1 MARGRKKGGLNIN
14 NLSDRT
20 EIINMIINQIN
31 SLNKKIKVFKNE
43 GIEEHSNYIQ
53 HIISDDMGQF
63 TENGTLSKSKQ
74 FYGEK
79 NIVWLKKTLS
89 ALHKINNHA
98 YYGTVRK
105 YHKEMTNTV
114 KKVQDYVD
122 KYLTNKGYNAD
133 FIYDAI
139 NSKEFMTNLFDAY
152 KEVGRGFGSNQAIE
166 KIVLNYGG
174 TETGFNE
181 EEMNKIL
188 SNIEYAKNVADRLKE
203 EQDAFDEFM
212 AMRNKAKR

>member
-1 MARGRKKGGLNIN
+1 MARGRKKGGLKIN
-14 NLSDRT
+14 SINDRN
-20 EIINMIINQIN
+20 ELINMIINQIN
-31 SLNKKIKVFKNE
+31 SLNKKIKAFKNE
-43 GIEEHSNYIQ
+43 GIEEHSNYIH

-63 TENGTLSKSKQ
+63 TENGTLSKSKK
-74 FYGEK
+74 FYEGE

-98 YYGTVRK
+98 YYGTIKK
-105 YHKEMTNTV
+105 YQKEITSTV

-122 KYLTNKGYNAD
+122 KYLTKKGYNTD
-133 FIYDAI
+133 FIYNAI

-166 KIVLNYGG
+166 KIALNYGG

-181 EEMNKIL
+181 KEMNKIL
-188 SNIEYAKNVADRLKE
+188 SNIEYAKNVANRLKE
-203 EQDAFDEFM
+203 EQDAFNEFM
-212 AMRNKAKR
+212 AMRNKTKR

>member
-14 NLSDRT
+14 SLTDRT

-31 SLNKKIKVFKNE
+31 SLNKKIKAFKNE
-43 GIEEHSNYIQ
+43 GIEEHSNYIH

-63 TENGTLSKSKQ
+63 TENGTLSKSKN
-74 FYGEK
+74 FYSEK

-105 YHKEMTNTV
+105 YHKEITNTV

-122 KYLTNKGYNAD
+122 KYLSNKGYNAD

-139 NSKEFMTNLFDAY
+139 NSKEFMTSLFDAY

-166 KIVLNYGG
+166 KIALNYGG

-181 EEMNKIL
+181 KEMNKIL

-203 EQDAFDEFM
+203 EQDAFDDFM

>member
-14 NLSDRT
+14 SLTDRT

-31 SLNKKIKVFKNE
+31 SLNKKIKAFKNE

-63 TENGTLSKSKQ
+63 TENGTLSKSKK
-74 FYGEK
+74 FYEGK

-105 YHKEMTNTV
+105 YQKEITSTV

-122 KYLTNKGYNAD
+122 KYLTKKGYNAD
-133 FIYDAI
+133 FIYNAI
-139 NSKEFMTNLFDAY
+139 NSKEFMSNLFDAY
-152 KEVGRGFGSNQAIE
+152 KEVGRGYGSNQAIE
-166 KIVLNYGG
+166 KIALNYGG

-181 EEMNKIL
+181 KEMNKIL

>member
-1 MARGRKKGGLNIN
+1 MARGRKKGGFNIN
-14 NLSDRT
+14 ELSDRT

-31 SLNKKIKVFKNE
+31 SLNKKIKAFKNE

-63 TENGTLSKSKQ
+63 TENGTLSKSKK
-74 FYGEK
+74 FYEGK

-89 ALHKINNHA
+89 ALQKINNHA
-98 YYGTVRK
+98 YYGTIKK
-105 YHKEMTNTV
+105 YQKEITSTV
-114 KKVQDYVD
+114 KKVQGYVD

-139 NSKEFMTNLFDAY
+139 NSKEFMTSLFDAY

-166 KIVLNYGG
+166 KIALNYGG

-181 EEMNKIL
+181 KEMNKIL

>member
-31 SLNKKIKVFKNE
+31 SLNKKIKAFKNE

-63 TENGTLSKSKQ
+63 TENGTLSKSKK

-122 KYLTNKGYNAD
+122 KYLTNKGYIAD
-133 FIYDAI
+133 FIFDAI
-139 NSKEFMTNLFDAY
+139 NSKEFMTSLFDAY

-166 KIVLNYGG
+166 KIALNYGG

-181 EEMNKIL
+181 KEINKIL

>member
-1 MARGRKKGGLNIN
+1 MARGRKKGGFNIN
-14 NLSDRT
+14 ELSDRT

-31 SLNKKIKVFKNE
+31 SLNKKIKAFKNE

-63 TENGTLSKSKQ
+63 TENGTLSKSKK
-74 FYGEK
+74 FYEGK

-98 YYGTVRK
+98 YYGTIKK
-105 YHKEMTNTV
+105 YQKEITSTV
-114 KKVQDYVD
+114 KKVQGYVD

-139 NSKEFMTNLFDAY
+139 NSKEFMTSLFDAY

-166 KIVLNYGG
+166 KIALNYGG

-181 EEMNKIL
+181 KEMNKIL